1 MAKMGNGTGLR
12 KIPLSQIVSTGN
24 VREDYADIVELAN
37 SIKSVGQLEP
47 ILVKAYEPKN
57 GIEQFEIIAGHRR
70 LRAFQSLVA
79 VGESFTAI
87 DAIIISGD
95 KLTIQLIENLQR
107 VDLTADERERG
118 IYEMCKNGLS
128 QKEVAAR
135 LSKPEPFISR
145 NVSAY
150 KIREAAKAAGI
161 KTGYLATAT
170 LNEIQAA
177 KPADYPA
184 LVQDILNSG
193 GTAEAARS
201 VMENYRVAHGKP
213 AKPKAKDKDGGLSDP
228 LTLHPSPVTDPV
240 IEEFSENGIDGNIDI
255 ETETAEKPQKKIKT
269 NASNLKWVDEYEPPP
284 HKQVDFNTV
293 CLLVY
298 DYIKEIKSWKQP
310 CNKSWEACTSCT
322 APCQVCFQLSAANEI
337 IARLHAGLCDGKD
350 IQA

>member
-24 VREDYADIVELAN
+24 VREDYGDIAELAS

-47 ILVKAYEPKN
+47 VLVKPYEPKD

-70 LRAFQSLVA
+70 LMAHHYLCDK
-79 VGESFTAI
+79 GENFTTI
-87 DAIIISGD
+87 DAIVCSGD

-107 VDLTADERERG
+107 TDLTAEERERG
-118 IYEMCKNGLS
+118 IWQMCKNGLS

-135 LSKPEPFISR
+135 LSKPEPFVSR

-161 KTGYLATAT
+161 KTGNIATAT

-177 KPADYPA
+177 KPADYPT

-213 AKPKAKDKDGGLSDP
+213 AKPKAKSGVSDP
-228 LTLHPSPVTDPV
+228 LALHPSPVTDPV
-240 IEEFSENGIDGNIDI
+240 IEEFLESDIDVNVDIDPGKKT
-255 ETETAEKPQKKIKT
+255 TEKKTGKAPLAWAD
-269 NASNLKWVDEYEPPP
+269 NYDPPE
-284 HKQVDFNTV
+284 HKQVDFNSV
-293 CLLVY
+293 CISIFEY
-298 DYIKEIKSWKQP
+298 AKKIKSYKQP
-310 CNKSWEACTSCT
+310 CKGSWESCGSCTSGCS
-322 APCQVCFQLSAANEI
+322 AYYQLSAVNDI
-337 IARLHAGLCDGKD
+337 IAILHNEL
-350 IQA
+350 

>member
-24 VREDYADIVELAN
+24 VREDYGDIAELAS

-47 ILVKAYEPKN
+47 VLVKSYEPKD

-70 LRAFQSLVA
+70 LMAHHYLCDK
-79 VGESFTAI
+79 GENFTTI
-87 DAIIISGD
+87 DAIVVSGD

-107 VDLTADERERG
+107 TDLSAEERERG
-118 IYEMCKNGLS
+118 IWQMCKNGLS

-135 LSKPEPFISR
+135 LSKPEPFVSR

-161 KTGYLATAT
+161 KTGNIATAT

-177 KPADYPA
+177 KPADYA
-184 LVQDILNSG
+184 SLVQDILNSG

-213 AKPKAKDKDGGLSDP
+213 AKPKAKEKSGVSDP
-228 LTLHPSPVTDPV
+228 LALHPSPVTD
-240 IEEFSENGIDGNIDI
+240 IITEEFSASEIDTEVDIDLG
-255 ETETAEKPQKKIKT
+255 EKTPEKKVKT
-269 NASNLKWVDEYEPPP
+269 DASCLKWVEDYVPPP
-284 HKQVDFNTV
+284 HKQVDFNDV
-293 CLLVY
+293 CLIIM
-298 DYIKEIKSWKQP
+298 DYVNEVKNTQTEPDTCEECKRINTI
-310 CNKSWEACTSCT
+310 T
-322 APCQVCFQLSAANEI
+322 AAENI
-337 IARLHAGLCDGKD
+337 IALLHQKL
-350 IQA
+350 